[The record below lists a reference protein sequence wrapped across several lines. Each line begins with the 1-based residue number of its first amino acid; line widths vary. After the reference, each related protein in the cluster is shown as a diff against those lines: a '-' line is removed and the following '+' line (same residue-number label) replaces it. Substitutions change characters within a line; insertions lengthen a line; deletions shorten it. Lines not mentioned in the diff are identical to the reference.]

1 MFISRRI
8 IINFPISGQELY
20 LWRRNAISKAIAAQ
34 VPVKEIDWLLQQISD
49 LDSLSLRLESFKNRS
64 VISLSQSIEQLTLLW
79 EKRLTESLPVQYIVG
94 QVPWR
99 NFQLEVSPGVLIP
112 RPETEL
118 IIEIAQKANSFPI
131 EVPSHWVDLGTG
143 SGAIALG
150 LASVFPHATIHAVDC
165 SPLALAIA
173 KNNAVTTELSQ
184 QIQFYQGNWWNPLQ
198 HLQGKIQGMVS
209 NPPYIPSAELPQLQ
223 PEVFKH
229 EPHLALDGGIDG
241 LDAIRYLVQT
251 APEYLVSGGIW
262 LIEMM
267 SGQAAAVVE
276 LLSAPGNYQDIE
288 VITDLAGIER
298 FILAFRR

>member
-1 MFISRRI
+1 M
-8 IINFPISGQELY
+8 
-20 LWRRNAISKAIAAQ
+20 WRKNAITKAIAAQ
-34 VPVKEIDWLLQQISD
+34 VPVQEIDWLLQQIGY

-79 EKRLTESLPVQYIVG
+79 EKRLTERLPVQYIVG
-94 QVPWR
+94 KVPWR

-118 IIEIAQKANSFPI
+118 IIEIAQKANSFPV
-131 EVPSHWVDLGTG
+131 EAKSHWVDLGTG

-150 LASVFPHATIHAVDC
+150 LASVFPHATIHAVDY
-165 SPLALAIA
+165 SLLALAIA
-173 KNNAVTTELSQ
+173 KNNAIKTELSE

-267 SGQAAAVVE
+267 LGQAAAVVE
-276 LLSAPGNYQDIE
+276 ILSAQGNYQNIE
-288 VITDLAGIER
+288 VISDLAGIER
-298 FILAFRR
+298 FVLAFRR

>member
-1 MFISRRI
+1 MLISRRI

-79 EKRLTESLPVQYIVG
+79 EKRLTERLPVQYIVG

-99 NFQLEVSPGVLIP
+99 NFQIEVSSGVLIP

-118 IIEIAQKANSFPI
+118 IVEIAQKANSFPL
-131 EVPSHWVDLGTG
+131 EMPSHWVDLGTG
-143 SGAIALG
+143 SGAIAIG
-150 LASVFPHATIHAVDC
+150 LASVFPQATIHAVDC

-173 KNNAVTTELSQ
+173 KNNAIKTKLSKR
-184 QIQFYQGNWWNPLQ
+184 IQFYQGNWWNPLQ

-229 EPHLALDGGIDG
+229 EPHLALDGGKDG

-267 SGQAAAVVE
+267 SGQATAVVE
-276 LLSAPGNYQDIE
+276 MLSAQGNYQDIE